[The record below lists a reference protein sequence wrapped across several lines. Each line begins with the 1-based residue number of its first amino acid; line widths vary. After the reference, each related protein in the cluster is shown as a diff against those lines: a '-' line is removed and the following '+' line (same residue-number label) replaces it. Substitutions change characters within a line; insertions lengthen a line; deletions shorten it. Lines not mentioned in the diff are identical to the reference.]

1 MKLWHYTSKT
11 HLPWIE
17 ESGFLKTTESN
28 LHSEIENYG
37 PQVVWL
43 LDTPDLEGS
52 HGLYGGPV
60 DKTAVR
66 IEVDVP
72 DHWTRYWL
80 EWSKGQGISQYWQD
94 IMVAA
99 GGGQECAAHW
109 VVTFRTIKKDRW
121 VDITYLS

>member
-1 MKLWHYTSKT
+1 MRLWHYTSKT

-28 LHSEIENYG
+28 LHSDIENYG
-37 PQVVWL
+37 AKVVWL

-52 HGLYGGPV
+52 HGLYGSPV

-72 DHWTRYWL
+72 DHWVKNWL
-80 EWSKGQGISQYWQD
+80 EWSKSQGISQYWQD
-94 IMVAA
+94 IMVTA

-109 VVTFRTIKKDRW
+109 MVTFRTIKRDRW
-121 VDITYLS
+121 VEITYP